1 MVLPLD
7 DFDLI
12 PSCDVAGI
20 LAKFQSWGHLKSD
33 EISDRLIPLAQ
44 DMIEYSKLHEN
55 IVSSWRGASPKKVIE
70 ISFIHCIEDYAH
82 ATELLIQASNFIITK
97 QHRMAVY

>member
-12 PSCDVAGI
+12 PSCDVTGI
-20 LAKFQSWGHLKSD
+20 IAKFQSWGHKKSD
-33 EISDRLIPLAQ
+33 EVSERLTFLAQ

-55 IVSSWRGASPKKVIE
+55 IINSWRGASPEKVLGN
-70 ISFIHCIEDYAH
+70 FLTLC
-82 ATELLIQASNFIITK
+82 TECKMNSE
-97 QHRMAVY
+97 

>member
-1 MVLPLD
+1 MVTPLD

-33 EISDRLIPLAQ
+33 DISDRLIPLAQ

-70 ISFIHCIEDYAH
+70 ISFIHCFEDYAH
-82 ATELLIQASNFIITK
+82 AMESLIQASNLIITK